1 MFLPVQNRLIQVG
14 NAPALR
20 NVIGK
25 EPGQFLC
32 GFSGGRVSPRTEGS
46 QLVSLLIKGEV
57 AVHHAG
63 DPNRSHLLQFYPLR
77 LLHILHQFPIATL
90 QSAPDLL
97 QIIGPDSVFVAIF
110 PVVSTGSKHFI
121 IRSDQDR
128 LDSGR
133 SQLNSQNRLPLF
145 DRLFPCCH
153 AFSLL
158 VESESAVCPSD
169 GIRRG

>member
-1 MFLPVQNRLIQVG
+1 MLLPVQNRLIQVG

-32 GFSGGRVSPRTEGS
+32 GFCGGRVSPCTEGS
-46 QLVSLLIKGEV
+46 QLVTLLIKREV

-77 LLHILHQFPIATL
+77 LPHILHQFPIATL

-97 QIIGPDSVFVAIF
+97 QIIGPDPVFITVF
-110 PVVSTGSKHFI
+110 PIVPAGSKHFI
-121 IRSDQDR
+121 IRSD
-128 LDSGR
+128 
-133 SQLNSQNRLPLF
+133 
-145 DRLFPCCH
+145 
-153 AFSLL
+153 
-158 VESESAVCPSD
+158 
-169 GIRRG
+169 